1 MNKILLEKK
10 YILEYVKSIINDT
23 KIEISSTIS
32 GRYHHN
38 TSYKDA
44 SSILNNGILT
54 MRDIKRL
61 NIKKYSLDYLNKMS
75 DTESHING
83 IDKVSLSVA
92 GLTDLYD
99 DEFEYNPFAPSRVD
113 FIVSNDIKAYRST
126 LNYGNEF
133 LSDSISKDKLIFIDV
148 RILKL
153 IDNALNNSL
162 NSIEDIIEKYNYL
175 RDIAI
180 TIKQN
185 NMSLPLREM
194 SLDSECVIDTDKL
207 SSMPILELKK

>member
-1 MNKILLEKK
+1 MNRILLEKK

-23 KIEISSTIS
+23 KIGTSNTIDCK
-32 GRYHHN
+32 YHHN

-54 MRDIKRL
+54 MRDIKKL
-61 NIKKYSLDYLNKMS
+61 NIRDYSQEILNKMS
-75 DTESHING
+75 DIESHING
-83 IDKVSLSVA
+83 IDKVSLSVV

-99 DEFEYNPFAPSRVD
+99 DEFEYDPYTPFMVD
-113 FIVSNDIKAYRST
+113 FVVSNDIKAYRST

-133 LSDSISKDKLIFIDV
+133 LSDSISKDKLASIDV

-194 SLDSECVIDTDKL
+194 SLDGECAIDTDKL

>member
-1 MNKILLEKK
+1 MNKILLERK
-10 YILEYVKSIINDT
+10 YILEYIKSIINDT
-23 KIEISSTIS
+23 KIETSSTIKD
-32 GRYHHN
+32 RYHHN
-38 TSYKDA
+38 TSYENA
-44 SSILNNGILT
+44 LSILNNGILT
-54 MRDIKRL
+54 IRDIKRL
-61 NIKKYSLDYLNKMS
+61 NIKEYSLEYLNKMS

-83 IDKVSLSVA
+83 IDKVSLSVV

-99 DEFEYNPFAPSRVD
+99 DEFEYDPFMPFRVD

-153 IDNALNNSL
+153 IDNNSD
-162 NSIEDIIEKYNYL
+162 NIEDIIEKYNYL
-175 RDIAI
+175 RDISLA
-180 TIKQN
+180 IKQN

-194 SLDSECVIDTDKL
+194 SLDNEYVIDIDKL
-207 SSMPILELKK
+207 SSMPVLKLKK